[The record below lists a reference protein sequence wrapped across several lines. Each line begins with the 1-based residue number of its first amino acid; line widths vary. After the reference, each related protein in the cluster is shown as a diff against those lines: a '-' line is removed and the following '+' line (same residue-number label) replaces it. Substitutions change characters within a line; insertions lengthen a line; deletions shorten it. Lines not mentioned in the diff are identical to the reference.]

1 MDNMKRKNL
10 LASGLAITLAAGLG
24 FGFQHVSA
32 DDDKVPADTKVNLN
46 QAIDNASKEQAG
58 TVTSV
63 ELDTARNGQ
72 AYYEVDVNDDK
83 AEYDVRVNADD
94 GTVESRKDND
104 DDDDDNNQVPQ
115 PKVDIKTAAETA
127 LAQEKGA
134 TLTDISLDEDDG
146 RLEYDVELRTDKD
159 EIEVTVDAESG
170 EVTYTE
176 KESIHDDQDDDD

>member
-1 MDNMKRKNL
+1 MKRKNL

-104 DDDDDNNQVPQ
+104 DDDDNNQVPQ

-134 TLTDISLDEDDG
+134 RLTDISLDEDDG

-176 KESIHDDQDDDD
+176 KESIHDDQDDDDGDDD

>member
-1 MDNMKRKNL
+1 MKRKNL
-10 LASGLAITLAAGLG
+10 LASGLALTLAAGLG

-32 DDDKVPADTKVNLN
+32 DDDKVPTDTKVNLD

-63 ELDTARNGQ
+63 ELDTAHNGQ
-72 AYYEVDVNDDK
+72 AYYEVDINDDK
-83 AEYDVRVNADD
+83 AEYDLRVNADD
-94 GTVESRKDND
+94 GSVESRKD
-104 DDDDDNNQVPQ
+104 DDDDDNQVTQ
-115 PKVDIKTAAETA
+115 PKVDIKAAAKTA

-134 TLTDISLDEDDG
+134 VLTDISLDEDDG

-170 EVTYTE
+170 DVTYTE
-176 KESIHDDQDDDD
+176 KESIHYDDDDGDDD

>member
-1 MDNMKRKNL
+1 MKRKNL

-94 GTVESRKDND
+94 GTVETRKDND
-104 DDDDDNNQVPQ
+104 DDDDDNQVSQ

-127 LAQEKGA
+127 LAQEKDA
-134 TLTDISLDEDDG
+134 VLTDISLDEDDG

-176 KESIHDDQDDDD
+176 KESIDDDGDDD

>member
-1 MDNMKRKNL
+1 MKRKNL

-32 DDDKVPADTKVNLN
+32 DDDKVPAETKVNLN

-94 GTVESRKDND
+94 GTVETRKDND
-104 DDDDDNNQVPQ
+104 DDDDDNQVSQ

-127 LAQEKGA
+127 MAQEKGA
-134 TLTDISLDEDDG
+134 VLTDISLDEDDG

-176 KESIHDDQDDDD
+176 KESIDDDGDDD